1 VPHRERW
8 FRVATTAATA
18 ILAMAA
24 MPPQFARAQTTLSA
38 IPGLTNYQ
46 GSMGRAIDDLCP
58 PIASPGNFGQSTP
71 LGDLARRCTELKV
84 PPGGTTLM
92 REDPPG
98 TPSVS
103 SLGLTDPGLADV
115 LGKLTSEEVTALGL
129 AGIESLR
136 NQLRLVTGRLA
147 TLRLAIQRT
156 GLRADSGYQ
165 AVAIDGKLI
174 PGERGG
180 GASADAGLGGRL
192 GLYMN
197 GTGSFGD
204 QDPTANVE
212 GFDFWS
218 AGTILGAD
226 WRFLENLVAGAAFT
240 YSHTDVEFD
249 SGLGDLTSNSYGI
262 QLYSTAY
269 FGNFYLDLYGGFNW
283 NTYDTT
289 RRIVYGTGPNP
300 GPGLQ
305 PNVITVNRTA
315 RGNTDG
321 QQYNFNAGAGYDFLF
336 GAFSVTPLAR
346 LEFTGLHVDRYD
358 ETGADGLNLTVA
370 SQKLYSLV
378 SALGAQVGYAFS
390 VPFGVIVPQLAA
402 EWRHEWV
409 TNGSVAAKY
418 TADPGSVFFNVPLE
432 EPTRD
437 YAALRFG
444 VSAVFPRG
452 WQAFLNYEVLLGLR
466 DATYNN
472 FVGGVRFEF

>member
-1 VPHRERW
+1 MVSL
-8 FRVATTAATA
+8 VMLALAAV
-18 ILAMAA
+18 
-24 MPPQFARAQTTLSA
+24 PPQSARAQTELGA
-38 IPGLTNYQ
+38 LPGLTNYQ
-46 GSMGRAIDDLCP
+46 RAMGTAIDSLCP
-58 PIASPGNFGQSTP
+58 PIANPGNFGQSND
-71 LGDLARRCTELKV
+71 LGDLANRCTELKV
-84 PPGGTTLM
+84 PPGGTTLTPK
-92 REDPPG
+92 DPRG

-103 SLGLTDPGLADV
+103 SLGLTDPQLADV
-115 LGKLTSEEVTALGL
+115 LGQLTSEEVTALGP

-147 TLRLAIQRT
+147 TLRLGLQRS

-165 AVAIDGKLI
+165 LAAIDGKPL

-192 GLYMN
+192 GVYMN

-204 QDPTANVE
+204 QDATSNVE
-212 GFDFWS
+212 GFDFWT
-218 AGTILGAD
+218 AGVIVGAD
-226 WRFLENLVAGAAFT
+226 WRFAENIVAGAAFT
-240 YSHTDVEFD
+240 YSHSSVDFD
-249 SGLGDLTSNSYGI
+249 SGLSDLASNSYGI

-269 FGNFYLDLYGGFNW
+269 FGNLYVDLYGGFNW

-289 RRIVYGTGPNP
+289 RRMIYGTGPNP

-305 PNVITVNRTA
+305 PNVITIDRTA
-315 RGNTDG
+315 RGDTDG

-336 GAFSVTPLAR
+336 GAFSVTPLGR
-346 LEFTGLHVDRYD
+346 LEFTGLHVDSYA
-358 ETGADGLNLTVA
+358 ETGANGLNLTVA
-370 SQKLYSLV
+370 SQKLYSFL
-378 SALGAQVGYAFS
+378 SSLGAQVGYAFS

-409 TNGSVAAKY
+409 TNDSVRAKY
-418 TADPGSVFFNVPLE
+418 TADPNSVFFSVPLE

-444 VSAVFPRG
+444 VSGVFARG
-452 WQAFLNYEVLLGLR
+452 WQAFVNYEVLLGLK

-472 FVGGVRFEF
+472 FVGGVRVEF